1 MKKICIFGSC
11 VSRDIFEYDEQK
23 NFELVGYY
31 ARSSFASLSSNAMIE
46 QDVLDNIISPFQKRM
61 VLYDMNKSF
70 IEKVKKNDFDFLLVD
85 FIDDRF
91 HFYKLSNDSI
101 VTVSNEYK
109 KAKGKLY
116 SSNMIY
122 SKSQEHIDLWRKGI
136 ERMYNDLCLIQDKI
150 ILNKVYWS
158 DTFFNGQKF
167 TINPEELIANNSF
180 LKERYDEFITFFP
193 KVKYIE
199 YPKDVLVLDHKH
211 KWGGAPMHYYHDVYK
226 YALDKILMFAKKDK
240 KC

>member
-23 NFELVGYY
+23 HFELVGYY
-31 ARSSFASLSSNAMIE
+31 ARSSFTSLSSNAMIE

-70 IEKVKKNDFDFLLVD
+70 IDRIKRNDFDCLLID

-101 VTVSNEYK
+101 VTLSNEYK

-122 SKSQEHIDLWRKGI
+122 SKSQEHIDLWKKGI
-136 ERMYNDLCLIQDKI
+136 EKVYDDLYLIQDKI
-150 ILNKVYWS
+150 ILNKVYWT
-158 DTFFNGQKF
+158 DVFVTGDKLK
-167 TINPEELIANNSF
+167 INEEYLADNNVF
-180 LKERYDEFITFFP
+180 LKERYDDFAKFFP
-193 KVKYIE
+193 EVKCIE
-199 YPKDVLVLDHKH
+199 YSQDLLILDHEH
-211 KWGGAPMHYYHDVYK
+211 KWGGGSH
-226 YALDKILMFAKKDK
+226 ALSFRYL
-240 KC
+240 

>member
-101 VTVSNEYK
+101 ATVSNEYK

-136 ERMYNDLCLIQDKI
+136 EKVYNDLYLIQDKI

-167 TINPEELIANNSF
+167 TIESEELIANNDF
-180 LKERYDEFITFFP
+180 LKERYDEFTKIFS
-193 KVKYIE
+193 KIKCIE
-199 YPKDVLVLDHKH
+199 YPEDALVLDCNH
-211 KWGGAPMHYYHDVYK
+211 KWGGGLLCIIMT
-226 YALDKILMFAKKDK
+226 MFIGML
-240 KC
+240 

>member
-23 NFELVGYY
+23 HFELVGYY
-31 ARSSFASLSSNAMIE
+31 ARSSFTSLSSNAMIE

-70 IEKVKKNDFDFLLVD
+70 IDRIKRNDFDCLLIG

-101 VTVSNEYK
+101 VTLSNEYK

-122 SKSQEHIDLWRKGI
+122 SKSQEHIDLWKKGI
-136 ERMYNDLCLIQDKI
+136 EKVYDDLYLIQDKI
-150 ILNKVYWS
+150 ILNKVYWT
-158 DTFFNGQKF
+158 DVFVTGDKLK
-167 TINPEELIANNSF
+167 INEEYLADNNVF
-180 LKERYDEFITFFP
+180 LKERYDDFAKFFP
-193 KVKYIE
+193 EVKCIE
-199 YPKDVLVLDHKH
+199 YSQDLLILDHEH
-211 KWGGAPMHYYHDVYK
+211 KWGEAPMHYHCGVYK
-226 YALDKILMFAKKDK
+226 YALDEIRRINDK
-240 KC
+240 L

>member
-23 NFELVGYY
+23 HFELVGYY
-31 ARSSFASLSSNAMIE
+31 ARSSFTSLSSNAMIE

-70 IEKVKKNDFDFLLVD
+70 IDRIKRNDFDCLLID

-101 VTVSNEYK
+101 VTLSNEYK

-122 SKSQEHIDLWRKGI
+122 SKSQEHIDLWKKGI
-136 ERMYNDLCLIQDKI
+136 EKVYDDLYLIQDKI
-150 ILNKVYWS
+150 ILNKVYWT
-158 DTFFNGQKF
+158 DVFVTGDKLK
-167 TINPEELIANNSF
+167 INEEYLADNNVF
-180 LKERYDEFITFFP
+180 LKERYD
-193 KVKYIE
+193 
-199 YPKDVLVLDHKH
+199 D
-211 KWGGAPMHYYHDVYK
+211 
-226 YALDKILMFAKKDK
+226 FAKFF
-240 KC
+240 

>member
-23 NFELVGYY
+23 SFELVGYY

-46 QDVLDNIISPFQKRM
+46 QDVLDNIQSPFQKRM
-61 VLYDMNKSF
+61 VLQDMNKSF
-70 IEKVKKNDFDFLLVD
+70 IDRIKRNDFDFLLID

-101 VTVSNEYK
+101 VTLSNEYK

-122 SKSQEHIDLWRKGI
+122 SKSQEHINLWRKGI
-136 ERMYNDLCLIQDKI
+136 EKVYEDLQKIQHRI
-150 ILNKVYWS
+150 ILNKVYYS
-158 DTFFNGQKF
+158 DVFYGGGGDKF
-167 TINPEELIANNSF
+167 KIDEEELVNNNFF
-180 LKERYDEFITFFP
+180 LKERYDDFVKFFP
-193 KVKYIE
+193 EVKCIE
-199 YPKDVLVLDHKH
+199 YSQDLLVLDREH
-211 KWGGAPMHYYHDVYK
+211 KWGEAPMHYHCGVYK
-226 YALDKILMFAKKDK
+226 YALDEIRRINDK
-240 KC
+240 L